1 MTERERFEEWWWN
14 VGSGIT
20 PNDDDDFESF
30 SHRVSSHSHAV
41 GFTEGQQ
48 AAQDR
53 IRRLEDALR
62 ILHDE
67 QNGPPLLRRK
77 KFWQAA
83 MGKAAALLE
92 ESK

>member
-1 MTERERFEEWWWN
+1 MSDNATDCLIKE
-14 VGSGIT
+14 
-20 PNDDDDFESF
+20 
-30 SHRVSSHSHAV
+30 
-41 GFTEGQQ
+41 
-48 AAQDR
+48 AAWQLDKSECVTYSIANELISCVKNQQDR

-62 ILHDE
+62 VLHDE

-77 KFWQAA
+77 KSWQAA